1 MHIFNSAHT
10 CIFVVHFLPIT
21 VEEVDFQVLNKILN
35 FTSQD
40 GKHEITVSLT
50 DTGVS
55 GRMKSFVLC
64 LNVSNDTLTKEQ
76 RADLAEP
83 SCITVYINNTYC
95 KLHVRN

>member
-1 MHIFNSAHT
+1 MYI
-10 CIFVVHFLPIT
+10 IVYFLPIT
-21 VEEVDFQVLNKILN
+21 VEETDFQVLNKTLDFTQN
-35 FTSQD
+35 FSRD
-40 GKHEITVSLT
+40 GKHEIMVALT

-64 LNVSNDTLTKEQ
+64 LNVSNDTLTNEQ
-76 RADLAEP
+76 RADLAAP